1 MSKRKSI
8 RNRIFTEEE
17 QALQKERFDK
27 IIQSFV
33 KLIETYAKL
42 FSIELK
48 TGLSGMLAI
57 LAIFVVLLTFLTLAF
72 CFFSLAFALFV
83 NYLFSWPPFAGFTI
97 VGVFCLVIFGVIVI
111 NTSKIRRQFLILI
124 DQAIDRINEENQV

>member
-1 MSKRKSI
+1 MSKRSSI

-17 QALQKERFDK
+17 QAFQKERFDK

-48 TGLSGMLAI
+48 TGLSGMLAL
-57 LAIFVVLLTFLTLAF
+57 LAIFTVLLTFMTLAF
-72 CFFSLAFALFV
+72 CFFALAFALFV
-83 NYLFSWPPFAGFTI
+83 NYIFSWPPFAGFSI
-97 VGVFCLVIFGVIVI
+97 VGVFCLVIFGVII
-111 NTSKIRRQFLILI
+111 ANTGRIRQQFLILI
-124 DQAIDRINEENQV
+124 DQAIDHINEENQV